1 MANLLYG
8 KAREAYLLG
17 NLDWVTNGM
26 KAVLVN
32 TVTGTVYTVAGNED
46 THDFLDDVAAGA
58 RIDTAETIGNRTA
71 VLGVADG
78 DNVTFLLVAAGGAI
92 EAIVIYND
100 TPTAESAKE
109 LVAYIDSATGLPV
122 TPGGGD
128 ITVQWDNTGLDG
140 AGGIFKL

>member
-1 MANLLYG
+1 MANALYG
-8 KAREAYLLG
+8 LARNAYLEG

-26 KAVLVN
+26 KAQLVN
-32 TVTGTVYTVAGNED
+32 TVTGTVYTVAID

-58 RIDTAETIGNRTA
+58 RIDTAETIGSRTA

-78 DNVTFLLVAAGGAI
+78 ADVTFLLVAGGNAI

-100 TPTAESAKE
+100 TPTAEAAKE
-109 LVAYIDSATGLPV
+109 LVAYIDTATGLPV